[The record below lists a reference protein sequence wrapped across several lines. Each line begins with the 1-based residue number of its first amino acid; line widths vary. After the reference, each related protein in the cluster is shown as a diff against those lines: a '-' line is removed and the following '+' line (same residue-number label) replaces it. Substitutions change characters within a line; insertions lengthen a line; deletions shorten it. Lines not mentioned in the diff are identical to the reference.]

1 MKKLCA
7 VILALALA
15 LCNIPSAKA
24 RDVNSSKAGSYKY
37 GGVTIPYRLVLPD
50 SYDGTSQYPLVVFFH
65 GAGERGNDNTSQ
77 LINGVQQIANSMPN
91 AIILAPQC
99 PSGNQW
105 VDTPWENGS
114 YSTSQ
119 VAESGEMKAV
129 MALVQKIKQEYSVDS
144 NCVYAMGISMGGY
157 AVWDAMIRHNDVFAA
172 GVAVCGAGDPSKART
187 LKNTPMFVYHGTADL
202 VVPVSG
208 SEEMVAAI
216 RSAGGTKVRYTAME
230 GRGHGIWGTVFSM
243 GDLYSQLQKCK
254 LSDRYG
260 NVTPETVPPTE
271 APTTAPTEAPTT
283 IPTTAPTEA
292 PTTMPTTAPTEAPT
306 TIPTTAPTEPPTQPP
321 TQAPTEANKGEEKV
335 EQLRPY
341 IQTGGGAMLVAGV
354 VGIAMA
360 LQGLD

>member
-1 MKKLCA
+1 MKKFCA
-7 VILALALA
+7 LMLALALA
-15 LCNIPSAKA
+15 FCNIPCANA
-24 RDVNSSKAGSYKY
+24 GDVNHSQSNSYQH

-50 SYDGTSQYPLVVFFH
+50 TYDGTSPCPLVVFFH
-65 GAGERGNDNTSQ
+65 GAGERGNDNANQ
-77 LINGVQQIANSMPN
+77 LINGVQQIANNMPN
-91 AIILAPQC
+91 AMILAPQC
-99 PSGNQW
+99 PSGEQW

-114 YSTSQ
+114 YSIGK
-119 VAESGEMKAV
+119 VAESAEMKAV
-129 MALVQKIKQEYSVDS
+129 MALMEQIVQAYSVDTDR
-144 NCVYAMGISMGGY
+144 VYAMGISMGGY
-157 AVWDAMIRHNDVFAA
+157 AVWDAMIRHDDLFAA
-172 GVAVCGAGDPSKART
+172 GVAVCGGGDPSQARV

-292 PTTMPTTAPTEAPT
+292 PTT
-306 TIPTTAPTEPPTQPP
+306 IPTTAPTEPPTQPP
-321 TQAPTEANKGEEKV
+321 TEATEAEDNL

-341 IQTGGGAMLVAGV
+341 VKQCGGAILLAGAVGVAAA
-354 VGIAMA
+354 IRA
-360 LQGLD
+360 LP